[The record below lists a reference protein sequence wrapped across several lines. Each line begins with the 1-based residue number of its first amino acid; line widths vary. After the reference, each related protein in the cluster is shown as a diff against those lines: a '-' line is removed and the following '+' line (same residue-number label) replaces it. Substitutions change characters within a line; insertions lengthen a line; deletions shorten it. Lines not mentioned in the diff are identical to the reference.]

1 MTQDIVGRVQRLLMS
16 PKTEWDVIDGEAV
29 EPKGLAMSYVAPLAA
44 IPAVA
49 LFIGMGVLGMGPF
62 KLGLGGA
69 LTMAI
74 TQFVMAVVFVFV
86 FAFIIDALAPN
97 FGANKNF
104 NQALKVAAYTPTASW
119 VAGVFMIIPLLGI
132 LALVGSIYSLYLL
145 FVGLPKLMKPAAD
158 KGTTYTIVAIVV
170 AIVAGIVINLA
181 AQSFMPKPSFDDMLK
196 KNSALS
202 EMSKHADAMDKASQ
216 SGDVASMM
224 DAASK
229 MMNGDVPV
237 VDADALKKLAPEKVA
252 GLKRTSIDV
261 QSLSM
266 PFKMVEMTAKYGEGD
281 KTVDLKITN
290 SGMISAVSAMA
301 GFGGA
306 QYDRKS
312 DDGYERMTKKD
323 GAMVV
328 ETWSNASKMGHYGRM
343 VGEEFLVQAEGRGV
357 EMKQLQKIVDEFS
370 EKKLK
375 SLKRES

>member
-1 MTQDIVGRVQRLLMS
+1 M
-16 PKTEWDVIDGEAV
+16 PW
-29 EPKGLAMSYVAPLAA
+29 
-44 IPAVA
+44 
-49 LFIGMGVLGMGPF
+49 
-62 KLGLGGA
+62 
-69 LTMAI
+69 
-74 TQFVMAVVFVFV
+74 
-86 FAFIIDALAPN
+86 PN

-132 LALVGSIYSLYLL
+132 LALVGSIFSLYLL

-170 AIVAGIVINLA
+170 AIVAGIIINLA
-181 AQSFMPKPSFDDMLK
+181 AQAFVPKPSFNDMLK

-237 VDADALKKLAPEKVA
+237 VNADALKKLAPEKLA

-266 PFKMVEMTAKYGEGD
+266 PFKMVVMTAEYGEGD

-290 SGMISAVSAMA
+290 SGMVSAVSAMA